1 MAPQGTFSRLRF
13 SSQDPTMGS
22 QGATKGAKTENVL
35 QIDKPEQ
42 PFIDLHAILPGIP
55 FSQLGPRMGSQGT
68 TKETKRNMHGKQK
81 EPLIIVE

>member
-1 MAPQGTFSRLRF
+1 
-13 SSQDPTMGS
+13 MGS

-42 PFIDLHAILPGIP
+42 HFIDLHAILPGIP

-68 TKETKRNMHGKQK
+68 TKETKRDMYGKQK
-81 EPLIIVE
+81 KPLIIVE